1 MPIHT
6 QTLVAT
12 LGGQPQVVTFT
23 LDLLL
28 QRGFDIHEV
37 IVLHPD
43 PGRNPSLQE
52 SLSHLYKEFAN
63 DLYHPQGGES
73 SQPCHFRSQVLH
85 LNNQPLPDI
94 TDEISVNATRDT
106 IQKLIGELKRQQRKI
121 HLSISGG
128 RRLISLVAASIAI
141 FNFDYE
147 DAIWHIYTPDNLQ
160 EHARGGQIMHAP
172 PEAGVRLIPEPFV
185 PLGAFIAVHEGTY
198 ARQLSQIDHTVDK
211 QERQRCQ
218 QVIEHLSLRER
229 EVLKAFAQGLRP
241 QEVASRLVIS
251 PKTVDSHKTKILA
264 ECCIVWGRKSGS
276 LTYNFIEEAF
286 IRYFQEPT

>member
-1 MPIHT
+1 MPVHT

-12 LGGQPQVVTFT
+12 LGGQPQIITFT

-28 QRGFDIHEV
+28 ERGLDIREV
-37 IVLHPD
+37 IVLHPG
-43 PGRNPSLQE
+43 PYGNPPLE
-52 SLSHLYKEFAN
+52 ASLSHLYEEFAN
-63 DLYHPQGGES
+63 DSYHPQGGES
-73 SQPCHFRSQVLH
+73 SRPCRFRSKVLQ
-85 LNNQPLPDI
+85 LNNQPLADI
-94 TDEISVNATRDT
+94 TDEVSTNATRDT
-106 IQKLIGELKRQQRKI
+106 IQKLIGELKHQQRTI

-128 RRLISLVAASIAI
+128 RRLMSLIAASIAI

-147 DAIWHIYTPDNLQ
+147 DTIWHLYTPDSLQ
-160 EHARGGQIMHAP
+160 EIARGGKLMHAP
-172 PEAGVRLIPEPFV
+172 PDADVRLIPEPFV

-198 ARQLSQIDHTVDK
+198 AGQLSQIDHTVDK

-251 PKTVDSHKTKILA
+251 PKTVDSHKTKILT
-264 ECCIVWGRKSGS
+264 ECCIAWGRKPGS
-276 LTYNFIEEAF
+276 LKYSFIEEAF
-286 IRYFQEPT
+286 TRYFQEPT